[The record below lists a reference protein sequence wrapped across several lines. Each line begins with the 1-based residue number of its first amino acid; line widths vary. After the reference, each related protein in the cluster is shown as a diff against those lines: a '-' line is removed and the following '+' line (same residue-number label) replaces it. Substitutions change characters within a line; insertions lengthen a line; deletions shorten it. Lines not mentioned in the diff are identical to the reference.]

1 MCNNHEYGR
10 KFQDVIMEGEMNG
23 RNCRICARS
32 PWVRRA
38 NRFITSSS
46 TDPHHAARVAT
57 VEFLL
62 QNGYCGINN
71 RTGIDDITRH
81 LASRGFF
88 YDRSPFQNN
97 VLTELKRLRIVVTLV
112 YPGGQG
118 GVFIPSG
125 QAEIRQVA
133 RQIVSRV
140 VQELTNIEGTTRN
153 TSVHRHIAQL
163 RQVAQQIM
171 QRI

>member
-1 MCNNHEYGR
+1 
-10 KFQDVIMEGEMNG
+10 MNG
-23 RNCRICARS
+23 GNCQNCARS

-38 NRFITSSS
+38 NQFITSSS
-46 TDPHHAARVAT
+46 TNPHHGARVAT
-57 VEFLL
+57 AEFLL

-71 RTGIDDITRH
+71 RIGINDITRH
-81 LASRGFF
+81 LATQGFF

-97 VLTELKRLRIVVTLV
+97 ILTELKRLRIVVTLV

-118 GVFIPSG
+118 GVFIPSR

-133 RQIVSRV
+133 RQLVSRV
-140 VQELTNIEGTTRN
+140 VQELTNIEGTASN
-153 TSVHRHIAQL
+153 TPFHRHITQLRRAAQL
-163 RQVAQQIM
+163 TM

>member
-1 MCNNHEYGR
+1 
-10 KFQDVIMEGEMNG
+10 MNG
-23 RNCRICARS
+23 GNCKKCARS

-38 NRFITSSS
+38 NRFITSIS
-46 TDPHHAARVAT
+46 TDPHHAARIAT

-81 LASRGFF
+81 LALYGFF

-97 VLTELKRLRIVVTLV
+97 ILTELKRLRIVVTLV
-112 YPGGQG
+112 YPGGRG

-125 QAEIRQVA
+125 QAEIREVA
-133 RQIVSRV
+133 RQLVSRV
-140 VQELTNIEGTTRN
+140 VQELTNIQGTTRN
-153 TSVHRHIAQL
+153 TPVHRHITQL
-163 RQVAQQIM
+163 RRSARLTL